1 MQRKEY
7 SIRNF
12 DAANSYSKILSIRI
26 LPDGLCFV
34 VSDPSNNK
42 LLYMTKIIDST
53 RHGIDIFT
61 DECRT
66 NNVLAA
72 EYLKTHVLYE
82 SQQFTLFPTP
92 LMAEVGEKKIAE
104 LNFGNVDGSTVLSD
118 SLPTNEISVVYTV
131 PQQHVELIRRNKPS
145 ATIHSQMI
153 PLLFNALFNSKKCKG
168 SYLHLNIRTSS
179 VDVIYIEGGK
189 LKLANIYQ
197 YQTADEFLF
206 FVLGLMDNYHIDQYD
221 VKCVV
226 SGEVDENSSVIKQ
239 LARYIAKIEFSAT
252 PKGVVEKS
260 AFSSIKNKHQFLTIY
275 QLPICVL

>member
-34 VSDPSNNK
+34 VSDPKDNK
-42 LLYMTKIIDST
+42 LLYMTKIIDSN
-53 RHGIDIFT
+53 RHGIDIFV
-61 DECRT
+61 DECKS

-72 EYLKTHVLYE
+72 EYLKTHVVYE
-82 SQQFTLFPTP
+82 TQQFTLFPTP
-92 LMAEVGEKKIAE
+92 LLEDVEEKKIAE
-104 LNFGNVDGSTVLSD
+104 LNFGNVDGATVLTD
-118 SLPTNEISVVYTV
+118 TLPTNEISVVYTV
-131 PQQHVELIRRNKPS
+131 PQRHEETIRRNKPN
-145 ATIHSQMI
+145 ATIHSQMM
-153 PLLFNALFNSKKCKG
+153 PLLFNAMFNSKKCKG

-189 LKLANIYQ
+189 LKLANIFQ

-226 SGEVDENSSVIKQ
+226 SGEVDENSAVVDH

-252 PKGVVEKS
+252 PKGIVEKS

-275 QLPICVL
+275 QLPICV

>member
-26 LPDGLCFV
+26 VPDGLCFV

-42 LLYMTKIIDST
+42 LLYMTKIIDSN
-53 RHGIDIFT
+53 RHGIDIFAE
-61 DECRT
+61 ECRT

-72 EYLKTHVLYE
+72 EYLKTHVIYE
-82 SQQFTLFPTP
+82 TQQFTLFPTP
-92 LMAEVGEKKIAE
+92 MIEEVGEKKIAD
-104 LNFGNVDGSTVLSD
+104 LNFGNVDGTTVLSD
-118 SLPTNEISVVYTV
+118 TLPTNEISVVYTI
-131 PQQHVELIRRNKPS
+131 PQQHEAIIRRNKPT
-145 ATIHSQMI
+145 ATIHCQMM

-168 SYLHLNIRTSS
+168 TYLHLHIRTSS

-189 LKLANIYQ
+189 LKLANIFQ

-221 VKCVV
+221 VKCVM
-226 SGEVDENSSVIKQ
+226 SGEIDEYSSVVQQ
-239 LARYIAKIEFSAT
+239 LAKYIAKIEFSAT

-275 QLPICVL
+275 QLPICV

>member
-12 DAANSYSKILSIRI
+12 DAAVSYSKILSIRI

-34 VSDPSNNK
+34 VSDPSDNK
-42 LLYMTKIIDST
+42 LLYMAKIIDST
-53 RHGIDIFT
+53 RHGADIFA

-72 EYLKTHVLYE
+72 EYLKTHFIYE
-82 SQQFTLFPTP
+82 THQFTLFPTP
-92 LMAEVGEKKIAE
+92 MISEVGEKKIAE
-104 LNFGNVDGSTVLSD
+104 LNFGNVDGPTVLTD
-118 SLPTNEISVVYTV
+118 NLPTNEISVVYTI
-131 PQQHVELIRRNKPS
+131 PQQHEDLIRRNKPN
-145 ATIHSQMI
+145 ATIHSQMQ

-168 SYLHLNIRTSS
+168 AYLHLNIRTSS
-179 VDVIYIEGGK
+179 VDVIFIEGGK
-189 LKLANIYQ
+189 LKLANIFQ

-206 FVLGLMDNYHIDQYD
+206 FVLGLMDNFHIDQYD

-260 AFSSIKNKHQFLTIY
+260 AFSSIKNKHQFLTVY
-275 QLPICVL
+275 QLPICV

>member
-34 VSDPSNNK
+34 VSDPKDNK
-42 LLYMTKIIDST
+42 LLYMTKIIDSN
-53 RHGIDIFT
+53 RHGIDIFA
-61 DECRT
+61 DECKS

-72 EYLKTHVLYE
+72 EYLKTHVVYE
-82 SQQFTLFPTP
+82 TQQFTLFPTP
-92 LMAEVGEKKIAE
+92 LLEDVEEKKIAE
-104 LNFGNVDGSTVLSD
+104 LNFGNVDGATVLTD
-118 SLPTNEISVVYTV
+118 TLPTNEISVVYTV
-131 PQQHVELIRRNKPS
+131 PQRHEETIRRNKPN
-145 ATIHSQMI
+145 ATIHSQMM
-153 PLLFNALFNSKKCKG
+153 PLLFNAMFNSKKCKG

-189 LKLANIYQ
+189 LKLANIFQ

-226 SGEVDENSSVIKQ
+226 SGEVDENSSVVDH

-252 PKGVVEKS
+252 PKGIVEKS
-260 AFSSIKNKHQFLTIY
+260 TFSSIKNKHQFLTIY
-275 QLPICVL
+275 QLPICV

>member
-34 VSDPSNNK
+34 VSDPKDNK
-42 LLYMTKIIDST
+42 LLYMTKIIDSN
-53 RHGIDIFT
+53 RHGIDIFA
-61 DECRT
+61 DECKS

-72 EYLKTHVLYE
+72 EYLKTHVVYE
-82 SQQFTLFPTP
+82 TQQFTLFPTP
-92 LMAEVGEKKIAE
+92 LLEDVEEKKIAE
-104 LNFGNVDGSTVLSD
+104 LNFGNVDGTTVLTD
-118 SLPTNEISVVYTV
+118 TLPTNEISVVYTV
-131 PQQHVELIRRNKPS
+131 PQRHEETIRRNKPN
-145 ATIHSQMI
+145 ATIHSQMM
-153 PLLFNALFNSKKCKG
+153 PLLFNAMFNSKKCKG

-189 LKLANIYQ
+189 LKLANIFQ

-226 SGEVDENSSVIKQ
+226 SGEVDENSAVVDH

-252 PKGVVEKS
+252 PKGIVEKS

-275 QLPICVL
+275 QLPICV

>member
-34 VSDPSNNK
+34 VSDPKDNK
-42 LLYMTKIIDST
+42 LLYMTKIIDSN

-61 DECRT
+61 DECKS

-72 EYLKTHVLYE
+72 EYLKTHVVYE
-82 SQQFTLFPTP
+82 TQQFTLFPTP
-92 LMAEVGEKKIAE
+92 LLEDVEEKKIAE
-104 LNFGNVDGSTVLSD
+104 LNFGNVDGATVLTD
-118 SLPTNEISVVYTV
+118 TLPTNEISVVYTV
-131 PQQHVELIRRNKPS
+131 PQRHEETIRRNKPN
-145 ATIHSQMI
+145 ATIHSQMM
-153 PLLFNALFNSKKCKG
+153 PLLFNAMFNSKKCKG

-189 LKLANIYQ
+189 LKLANIFQ

-206 FVLGLMDNYHIDQYD
+206 FVLGMMDNYHIDQYD

-226 SGEVDENSSVIKQ
+226 SGEVDENSAVVDH

-252 PKGVVEKS
+252 PKGIVEKS

-275 QLPICVL
+275 QLPICV

>member
-34 VSDPSNNK
+34 VSDPKDNK
-42 LLYMTKIIDST
+42 LLYMTKIIDSN
-53 RHGIDIFT
+53 RHGIDIFA
-61 DECRT
+61 DEYKS

-72 EYLKTHVLYE
+72 EYLKTHVVYE
-82 SQQFTLFPTP
+82 TQQFTLFPTP
-92 LMAEVGEKKIAE
+92 LLEDVEEKKIAE
-104 LNFGNVDGSTVLSD
+104 LNFGNVDGATVLTD
-118 SLPTNEISVVYTV
+118 TLPTNEISVVYTV
-131 PQQHVELIRRNKPS
+131 PQRHEEAIRRNKPN
-145 ATIHSQMI
+145 ATIHSQMM
-153 PLLFNALFNSKKCKG
+153 PLLFNAMFNSKKCKG

-189 LKLANIYQ
+189 LKLANIFQ

-226 SGEVDENSSVIKQ
+226 SGEVDENSSVVDH

-252 PKGVVEKS
+252 PKGIVEKS

-275 QLPICVL
+275 QLPICV

>member
-61 DECRT
+61 EECRT

-72 EYLKTHVLYE
+72 EYLKTHVIYE
-82 SQQFTLFPTP
+82 TQQFTLFPTP
-92 LMAEVGEKKIAE
+92 ILLEVGEKKVAE
-104 LNFGNVDGSTVLSD
+104 LNFGNVDGATVLTD
-118 SLPTNEISVVYTV
+118 SLPTNDISVVYTI
-131 PQQHVELIRRNKPS
+131 PEKHEETIRRSKPT
-145 ATIHSQMI
+145 AAIHSQMM
-153 PLLFNALFNSKKCKG
+153 PLLFNALFNSKKSKG

-179 VDVIYIEGGK
+179 VDIIYIDEGK
-189 LKLANIYQ
+189 LKLANVFQ

-226 SGEVDENSSVIKQ
+226 SGEVDENSSVVKQ

-275 QLPICVL
+275 QLPICV

>member
-53 RHGIDIFT
+53 RHGIDIFAE
-61 DECRT
+61 ECRA
-66 NNVLAA
+66 NNVLAS
-72 EYLKTHVLYE
+72 EYLKTFVIYE
-82 SQQFTLFPTP
+82 TSQFTLFPAEM
-92 LMAEVGEKKIAE
+92 LGEVGEKKIAD
-104 LNFGNVDGSTVLSD
+104 LNFGSTDAATVLSD
-118 SLPTNEISVVYTV
+118 TLTSNSISIVYTI
-131 PQQHVELIRRNKPS
+131 PQQHEEIIRRNKPTAS
-145 ATIHSQMI
+145 IHSQMQ
-153 PLLFNALFNSKKCKG
+153 PLLFNAMFNSKKCKG
-168 SYLHLNIRTSS
+168 AYLHLNIRTSS

-189 LKLANIYQ
+189 LKLANIFS

-221 VKCVV
+221 VKCVI
-226 SGEVDENSSVIKQ
+226 SGEIDEYSSTVQQ
-239 LARYIAKIEFSAT
+239 LAKYIARIEFSAT
-252 PKGVVEKS
+252 PNGIVEKA

-275 QLPICVL
+275 QLPICV